1 MNALALQLGSGLAR
15 VKFLEQESHRAAT
28 LEELDRAKS
37 SFFASVSH
45 ELRTPLTLILGP
57 IDDIIS
63 KEESSLD
70 ASDRDQLIV
79 ASRNGKRLLSMVNT
93 LLDFSALEGRKLA
106 SIVFR
111 SSQLSKITADLACLF
126 KPSIERGGVELIV
139 QCDVDQFVEPFYL
152 EMEMW
157 EKVMFNL
164 IGNAFKYCLAGTITV
179 SIHYSKDFAIVSVQD
194 TGCGIPKNELN
205 KIFDRF
211 HRVESTSRGQEGTG
225 IGLSL
230 ASELVKT
237 HGGTLNVES
246 ECGIGSKF
254 SVQLLRGN

>member
-1 MNALALQLGSGLAR
+1 LLVYANFLNALALQLGSGLAG
-15 VKFLEQESHRAAT
+15 VKFLEQKSDRAAT

-63 KEESSLD
+63 KEDSSLE

-93 LLDFSALEGRKLA
+93 LLDFSALEGRKIA

-139 QCDVDQFVEPFYL
+139 QCDVDPFVEPFYL

-164 IGNAFKYCLAGTITV
+164 IGNAFKYCLTGTITV
-179 SIHYSKDFAIVSVQD
+179 SVQYSKDHAIVSVQD

-205 KIFDRF
+205 KIFER
-211 HRVESTSRGQEGTG
+211 
-225 IGLSL
+225 
-230 ASELVKT
+230 
-237 HGGTLNVES
+237 
-246 ECGIGSKF
+246 
-254 SVQLLRGN
+254 